1 MATMQGESFAAK
13 PISVSLLARRRKIT
27 APDASRP
34 TMLQIFLPR
43 SMPSTETVMI
53 YPSGRTSGEPI
64 TPEGGAGHPI
74 KLSRP
79 RGGDSR
85 KRGSWQADRDL
96 VSDAMK
102 ADSLHYE
109 AVRQK
114 QRSLLTCKSHRL

>member
-1 MATMQGESFAAK
+1 MGKTRK
-13 PISVSLLARRRKIT
+13 PRRLLK
-27 APDASRP
+27 
-34 TMLQIFLPR
+34 
-43 SMPSTETVMI
+43 
-53 YPSGRTSGEPI
+53 
-64 TPEGGAGHPI
+64 

-109 AVRQK
+109 AVRI
-114 QRSLLTCKSHRL
+114 RSSGVSSHAKAIEYRY